1 MPVEI
6 TMWFSVV
13 LVFASVVVKVATANI
28 ISRQKS
34 EVADLEKELRK
45 LQERLQEI
53 IEHRASVND
62 NVLFYERREVEVTKE
77 LEILRPELEE
87 HLAAERKHLESLG
100 YDPDEEGAPDA
111 IEANAPAQA
120 EAAIRDEAGVDG
132 PADGEMVTDS
142 NGDPTEEGE
151 SEEADSHVSTFQQ
164 TDVSLDPTLPVS
176 VVLGDADRLFLPD
189 AVVTELLGMG
199 VNVMERALL
208 TQKVR
213 ELGEDLGLI
222 LAGEQYFKL
231 GSLSEVRA
239 VVVINSRMR
248 GSGVGTATCR
258 IVEIP
263 SGKIVMST
271 SYDQPGIDERSESFE
286 TLTAT
291 ARIIAE
297 SINSAMRAP
306 TPEAAQ

>member
-13 LVFASVVVKVATANI
+13 LVFASVVVKIATANF

-62 NVLFYERREVEVTKE
+62 NLLFYERREVEVTKE
-77 LEILRPELEE
+77 LEILRPEMEE
-87 HLAAERKHLESLG
+87 HLAAHRKHLLSLG

-120 EAAIRDEAGVDG
+120 ESMAEH
-132 PADGEMVTDS
+132 ADGEMVTDS
-142 NGDPTEEGE
+142 NGDPTDDGE

-176 VVLGDADRLFLPD
+176 VVPAELGDADRLFLPD

-248 GSGVGTATCR
+248 GSAVGTATCR

>member
-1 MPVEI
+1 MSVEI

-13 LVFASVVVKVATANI
+13 LVFTSVVVKIATANF
-28 ISRQKS
+28 ISRLKK

-45 LQERLQEI
+45 LEDHLQEVT
-53 IEHRASVND
+53 EHRASVND
-62 NVLFYERREVEVTKE
+62 NLLFYERREVEVTKE
-77 LEILRPELEE
+77 LEQLRPELDE

-100 YDPDEEGAPDA
+100 YDPDEEGVPATFEM
-111 IEANAPAQA
+111 EASAQA
-120 EAAIRDEAGVDG
+120 EAAVG
-132 PADGEMVTDS
+132 PADDVTPADS
-142 NGDPTEEGE
+142 NGDSIGEGE
-151 SEEADSHVSTFQQ
+151 SEDADSHVSTFQQ
-164 TDVSLDPTLPVS
+164 ADVSLDPTLPVS
-176 VVLGDADRLFLPD
+176 VVPAELGDADRLFLPD

-213 ELGEDLGLI
+213 DMGDDLGLI

-271 SYDQPGIDERSESFE
+271 SYDQPGFDERSEDFE
-286 TLTAT
+286 SLTET
-291 ARIIAE
+291 AKVIAE
-297 SINSAMRAP
+297 SINGAIRAP
-306 TPEAAQ
+306 TAESAQ